1 MHLMTKKIAAGLSLG
16 IFAAVFSWCVV
27 VAPAGATSSG
37 QASTKAKTTKA
48 EKPAKVSKSMQK
60 KLKKNKRT
68 IPGVVVSVGAN
79 SIVIKKG
86 NKTYTAI
93 INTAADGTKI
103 VDRLG
108 GVLQLSDFKVNHKVS
123 LRGSVMGT
131 EIVNVVKLRN
141 ITLPILTTETE
152 KAD

>member
-1 MHLMTKKIAAGLSLG
+1 MSKKTAVGISMGL
-16 IFAAVFSWCVV
+16 FVAVFSWCVIA
-27 VAPAGATSSG
+27 APAGATSSG
-37 QASTKAKTTKA
+37 QASGKTKTTKT

-68 IPGVVVSVGAN
+68 IPGVVVSVGSN

-86 NKTYTAI
+86 NKTYTAT
-93 INTAADGTKI
+93 INTAADGTRI

-108 GVLQLSDFKVNHKVS
+108 GSLLLSDFKPNHKIS

-141 ITLPILTTETE
+141 ITLPVLTTETE
-152 KAD
+152 KD